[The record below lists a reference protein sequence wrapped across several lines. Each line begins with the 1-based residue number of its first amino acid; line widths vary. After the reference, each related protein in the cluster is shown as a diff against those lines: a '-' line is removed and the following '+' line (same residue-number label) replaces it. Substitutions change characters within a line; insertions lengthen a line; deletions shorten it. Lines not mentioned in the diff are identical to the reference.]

1 MARAADR
8 PVRPTLSGLSGLSG
22 HSSHS
27 GRSSL
32 SDRALNRAL
41 LARQLLLE
49 RAAITPVAAVERL
62 AGLQAQWSPAPYIG
76 LWTRLARFAIRDLE
90 GALTDRT
97 VVKATVMRGTLHLL
111 SAREFPFYAV
121 ATAAARGDLWRN
133 PKLEAGIDLDQI
145 EARLLR
151 YTATTP
157 RTFDELAELIVDAA
171 PGDRD
176 RQRYLI
182 RRLVFNRGAV
192 VHTPPSGT
200 WRHFRTGGY
209 VAGRSW
215 VAKWHEPSIDAA
227 TDHVVRRHLAAFGP
241 AAVEDIAS
249 WSSIRGPLI
258 RESLARLP
266 EIDRFRD
273 ERGREL
279 YDLARAPRPDP
290 QTPAPVRFLPKWDST
305 LLAYAAPE
313 RVRILPEQ
321 HRKTVIL
328 KNGDVL
334 QTILVDGMVA
344 GTWATAVTR
353 GEAMLTVAPFATLAR
368 ADRTALIDE
377 GERLIRFVEP
387 EAKRHG
393 VVA

>member
-1 MARAADR
+1 MLTDR
-8 PVRPTLSGLSGLSG
+8 S
-22 HSSHS
+22 
-27 GRSSL
+27 
-32 SDRALNRAL
+32 LNRAL

-49 RAAITPVAAVERL
+49 RAEITPVAAIERL

-76 LWTRLARFAIRDLE
+76 LWTRLTRFAIADLE
-90 GALTDRT
+90 RALADRT

-111 SAREFPFYAV
+111 SAREFPFYAT
-121 ATAAARGDLWRN
+121 ATAAARSDLWRN
-133 PKLEAGIDLDQI
+133 PKLEAGIDLDRL

-151 YTATTP
+151 YTAKTP
-157 RTFDELAELIVDAA
+157 RTFDELAEFIADAA

-209 VAGRSW
+209 IAGRSW
-215 VAKWHEPSIDAA
+215 VTGWHEPAVAEA

-241 AAVEDIAS
+241 ATVDDIGS
-249 WSSIRGPLI
+249 WSSVRTPLI
-258 RESLARLP
+258 RESLARLAG
-266 EIDRFRD
+266 ITRFRD
-273 ERGREL
+273 ARGREL
-279 YDLARAPRPDP
+279 YDLTRAPRPDP
-290 QTPAPVRFLPKWDST
+290 ETPAPVRFLPKWDST

-313 RVRILPEQ
+313 RVRILPEH
-321 HRKTVIL
+321 HRKTVIQ

-344 GTWATAVTR
+344 GTWTTAVTR
-353 GEAMLTVAPFATLAR
+353 GEAVLTVTPFATLDRDDR
-368 ADRTALIDE
+368 AALVDE

-393 VVA
+393 VTL

>member
-1 MARAADR
+1 VARPAA
-8 PVRPTLSGLSGLSG
+8 VSV
-22 HSSHS
+22 
-27 GRSSL
+27 L

-41 LARQLLLE
+41 LARQFLLE
-49 RAAITPVAAVERL
+49 RARVTPVAAIERL

-76 LWTRLARFAIRDLE
+76 LWTRLTRFVIEDLE
-90 GALTDRT
+90 RALTERT

-111 SAREFPFYAV
+111 SAREFPFYAT

-133 PKLEAGIDLDQI
+133 PKLEAGIDLDQL

-151 YTATTP
+151 YTAMTP
-157 RTFDELAELIVDAA
+157 RTFDELAELIADAA

-215 VAKWHEPSIDAA
+215 VPKWHEPAVDEA
-227 TDHVVRRHLAAFGP
+227 TDHVVGRHLGAFGP
-241 AAVEDIAS
+241 ATVEDIGS
-249 WSSIRGPLI
+249 WSSMRGPLI
-258 RESLARLP
+258 RESLARLAG
-266 EIDRFRD
+266 IARFRD

-290 QTPAPVRFLPKWDST
+290 ETAAPARFLPKWDST

-321 HRKTVIL
+321 HRRSVIL

-344 GTWATAVTR
+344 GTWTTAVTR
-353 GEAMLTVAPFATLAR
+353 GEAMLTIAPFGKLAPV
-368 ADRTALIDE
+368 DRVALVDE

-387 EAKRHG
+387 EAKRHS
-393 VVA
+393 VTV

>member
-1 MARAADR
+1 M
-8 PVRPTLSGLSGLSG
+8 
-22 HSSHS
+22 
-27 GRSSL
+27 L

-49 RAAITPVAAVERL
+49 RAAITPVAAIERL
-62 AGLQAQWSPAPYIG
+62 GGLQAQWSPAPYIG
-76 LWTRLARFAIRDLE
+76 LWTRLARFAIADLE
-90 GALTDRT
+90 QALAERT

-111 SAREFPFYAV
+111 SAREFPFYAT
-121 ATAAARGDLWRN
+121 ATAAARSDLWRN
-133 PKLEAGIDLDQI
+133 PALEAGLDLDRL

-157 RTFDELAELIVDAA
+157 RTFDELALLIADAA

-209 VAGRSW
+209 VAARTW
-215 VAKWHEPSIDAA
+215 VSGWREPAVDEA
-227 TDHVVRRHLAAFGP
+227 TDQVVRRHLGAFGP
-241 AAVEDIAS
+241 ATVDDIAS
-249 WSSIRGPLI
+249 WSSIRTPLI
-258 RESLARLP
+258 RESLARLRG
-266 EIDRFRD
+266 IIRARD
-273 ERGREL
+273 PRGREL

-290 QTPAPVRFLPKWDST
+290 ETVAPVRFLPKWDST

-313 RVRILPEQ
+313 RVRILPER

-334 QTILVDGMVA
+334 QTILVDGLVA
-344 GTWATAVTR
+344 GTWTTALSR
-353 GEAMLTVAPFATLAR
+353 GEAILTVAPFAKLAR
-368 ADRTALIDE
+368 ADRTALILE
-377 GERLIRFVEP
+377 GERLIRFIEP

-393 VVA
+393 VAV